1 MEGINFNDVD
11 VLYNIDL
18 DQIFNGDFSSN
29 QQIKKEDKNLC
40 PRCGSDNLVISQG
53 NLVCASSKC
62 GTVIDNVPDVRPEWN
77 RYGDDDS
84 EDIGR
89 CNRAVNDLLPRSSL
103 GAIMT
108 GYGNSRLM
116 TLHKWDSMPYRE
128 RSLNNVFKKIKDMCF
143 RGSIVKCIEDDAC
156 IMFKKISECK
166 HVSGKN
172 KGKYIITRGKNR
184 ESIIAACLYFS
195 CRKNRQTRSTKEIA
209 DLAHIKTTEMNK
221 GCKNCLKLLKI
232 KKFVVNTGTSRAE
245 HFVIRYC
252 NELKIKQEY
261 AQHALKIAK
270 NIERINIASEHTP
283 YSIAAVS
290 ILIMAEKNH
299 ITSMT
304 KKKLSVKFDVS
315 DVTLTKTYKKIERVL
330 KFIDDDNAIDQII
343 KKINLDSKKNVM
355 SEETKARMKLFEI
368 TTDEDEDDKLC
379 NDFDNLSVSS
389 DVSDF
394 SDIDDEVIE
403 EDDEEDMEID
413 NNTRNENCRKIVDA
427 MKKCNIN
434 DFYKLVQLNHMMT
447 AINRR

>member
-1 MEGINFNDVD
+1 
-11 VLYNIDL
+11 
-18 DQIFNGDFSSN
+18 
-29 QQIKKEDKNLC
+29 
-40 PRCGSDNLVISQG
+40 
-53 NLVCASSKC
+53 
-62 GTVIDNVPDVRPEWN
+62 
-77 RYGDDDS
+77 
-84 EDIGR
+84 
-89 CNRAVNDLLPRSSL
+89 
-103 GAIMT
+103 
-108 GYGNSRLM
+108 
-116 TLHKWDSMPYRE
+116 
-128 RSLNNVFKKIKDMCF
+128 
-143 RGSIVKCIEDDAC
+143 
-156 IMFKKISECK
+156 MFKKISECK